1 MSRYKSHKRRKEIEK
16 MFSGGFK
23 QKPEERLPY
32 ETRSVKVGRK
42 TIEVYEIPDEKKE
55 EVLAS
60 LYLTTNVPGLD
71 EERFDLHAGKV
82 FRVRDF
88 LVTREDEQ
96 NYLVSPFYLEGGGT
110 VIDWMSADVAE
121 QYQRTEE

>member
-1 MSRYKSHKRRKEIEK
+1 MSRYKSRKRRKDTEK
-16 MFSGGFK
+16 MFMGGFT
-23 QKPEERLPY
+23 QEPEERLPF
-32 ETRSVKVGRK
+32 EIRPVKVGHK

-82 FRVRDF
+82 FRVGDF